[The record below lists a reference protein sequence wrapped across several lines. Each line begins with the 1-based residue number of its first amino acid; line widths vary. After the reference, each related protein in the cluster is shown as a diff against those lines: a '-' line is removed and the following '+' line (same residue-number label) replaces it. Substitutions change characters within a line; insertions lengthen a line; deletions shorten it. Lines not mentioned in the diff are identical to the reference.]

1 MSDHESDEQ
10 PMIRFAGVWVP
21 AHEVWKR
28 MESATVVVE
37 HIERFN
43 TNFPQLSSEKT
54 RDVVPLVRQR
64 LKEIELRMP
73 HKDED
78 IADIGD
84 IAAEL
89 LRSKTVDETLDT
101 LAGEHGVELG
111 VEQLVHVAGEESYLH
126 ALLRE
131 ARDLRKNRVSPEQ
144 SAQLWNE
151 LGRPAPGGGLWSPTL
166 ILKLL
171 DGSPA

>member
-1 MSDHESDEQ
+1 MSDQESDEQ

-43 TNFPQLSSEKT
+43 TKFPHLSSEQT
-54 RDVVPLVRQR
+54 RNVVPLVRQR

-73 HKDED
+73 NKDED
-78 IADIGD
+78 AEDIGD

-89 LRSKTVDETLDT
+89 LKSSSVDETLET
-101 LAGEHGVELG
+101 LAKDYDVTLAA
-111 VEQLVHVAGEESYLH
+111 EQLVHVAGEDAYVN
-126 ALLRE
+126 AMRRE
-131 ARDLRKNRVSPEQ
+131 AREFVTNRVSPEQ
-144 SAQLWNE
+144 NAQLWNE
-151 LGRPAPGGGLWSPTL
+151 QGRPAPGGGLWSPTKV
-166 ILKLL
+166 IALL
-171 DGSPA
+171 GVD

>member
-43 TNFPQLSSEKT
+43 SNFPQLSSEKT
-54 RDVVPLVRQR
+54 RDVVPLVRRR

-73 HKDED
+73 H
-78 IADIGD
+78 

-101 LAGEHGVELG
+101 LADEHGVELG
-111 VEQLVHVAGEESYLH
+111 VEQLVHVAGEESYLNS
-126 ALLRE
+126 LQRE
-131 ARDLRKNRVSPEQ
+131 ARDLRNNRVSPEQ

-151 LGRPAPGGGLWSPTL
+151 QGRPAPGGGLWSPTK

-171 DGSPA
+171 EGSAG

>member
-10 PMIRFAGVWVP
+10 PLIRFAGVWIP

-43 TNFPQLSSEKT
+43 ERFPHLSNCQT

-78 IADIGD
+78 VADIGD

-89 LRSKTVDETLDT
+89 LRSKTVEETLET
-101 LAGEHGVELG
+101 LAEKHEVELG
-111 VEQLVHVAGEESYLH
+111 VEQLVHVAGEESYLD
-126 ALLRE
+126 ALQRE

-151 LGRPAPGGGLWSPTL
+151 QGRPAPGGGLWSPTK

-171 DGSPA
+171 DGNPG